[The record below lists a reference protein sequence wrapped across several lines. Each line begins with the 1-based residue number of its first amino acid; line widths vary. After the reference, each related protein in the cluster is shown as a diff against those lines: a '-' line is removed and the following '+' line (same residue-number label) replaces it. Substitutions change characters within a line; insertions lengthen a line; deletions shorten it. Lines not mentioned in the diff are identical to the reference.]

1 VGIFTALLILSF
13 LIFFHELGHFLA
25 ARFFGVQVDVF
36 SIGFG
41 KKLLTKQIGKT
52 QWTISMIP
60 LGGYV
65 KMKGQDDTDP
75 SFVSYDEDSYNVKK
89 PWQRIIILLA
99 GPFANFLL
107 AFLLYLSISFIGVPK
122 LLATVGDVNTTQPAY
137 QAGVQVGDKIVQIN
151 GDKIL
156 YWEEIGES
164 IQKNA
169 LNLQVTVLRKNEY
182 IDLTITPRLQEVK
195 NKFNETIE
203 RKIIGIKPD
212 INSTTTIHYSIEK
225 GLDYAYTQT
234 LNASMLIVKG
244 LQKLLSGLVPVEQL
258 GGVVSIVDVTAKASS
273 VGVTALLFFTALI
286 SVNLGVL
293 NLLPIPA
300 LDGGHIVFNLYE
312 MITKRKPNQEI
323 MYKLT
328 GSKISSKIY
337 QEFNVMNPFERKI
350 IIEINNNR
358 KSFITKINIE
368 DIPDGYKIHYF
379 INKIK
384 EQHPQLFI

>member
-1 VGIFTALLILSF
+1 MGIFTALLILSF
-13 LIFFHELGHFLA
+13 LIFFHELGHFTA

-52 QWTISMIP
+52 QWTLSMIP

-137 QAGVQVGDKIVQIN
+137 KAGVQVGDKIIQIN

-164 IQKNA
+164 IQKSS
-169 LNLQVTVLRKNEY
+169 LNVQLTILRKNEY
-182 IDLTITPRLQEVK
+182 IDLIITPQMQQVK
-195 NKFNETIE
+195 NRFNETVE
-203 RKIIGIKPD
+203 RKLIGIKPD
-212 INSTTTIHYSIEK
+212 MNRTAIIQYGIAD
-225 GLDYAYTQT
+225 GLDYAYSQT
-234 LNASMLIVKG
+234 KNASMLIVKG
-244 LQKLLSGLVPVEQL
+244 LQKLISGLVPADQL
-258 GGVVSIVDVTAKASS
+258 GGVVSIVDVTAKVSS
-273 VGVTALLFFTALI
+273 VGITALLFFTALI

-312 MITKRKPNQEI
+312 MITKRKPNEEI

-328 GSKISSKIY
+328 LMGWAILLS
-337 QEFNVMNPFERKI
+337 VMLLGLYN
-350 IIEINNNR
+350 
-358 KSFITKINIE
+358 
-368 DIPDGYKIHYF
+368 DM
-379 INKIK
+379 NK
-384 EQHPQLFI
+384 LFG

>member
-1 VGIFTALLILSF
+1 MGIFTALLILSF
-13 LIFFHELGHFLA
+13 LIFFHELGHFTA

-52 QWTISMIP
+52 EWTLSMIP

-65 KMKGQDDTDP
+65 KMKGQDDSDP
-75 SFVSYDEDSYNVKK
+75 LFVSYDEDSYNVKK

-107 AFLLYLSISFIGVPK
+107 AFLLYLSISIIGVPK

-137 QAGVQVGDKIVQIN
+137 KAGVQVGDKIVQIN

-156 YWEEIGES
+156 YWEEIGTS
-164 IQKNA
+164 IQKNS
-169 LNLQVTVLRKNEY
+169 LNLQVTVLRENEY
-182 IDLTITPRLQEVK
+182 IDLTITPELQKIK
-195 NKFNETIE
+195 NRFNETIE
-203 RKIIGIKPD
+203 RKIIGIRPD
-212 INSTTTIHYSIEK
+212 INSTTTVQYGIDKS
-225 GLDYAYTQT
+225 LDYAYTQT
-234 LNASMLIVKG
+234 KNASMLIING

-258 GGVVSIVDVTAKASS
+258 GGVVSIVDVTAKASN
-273 VGVTALLFFTALI
+273 VGITALLFFTALI

-312 MITKRKPNQEI
+312 IITKRKPNEEI

-328 GSKISSKIY
+328 LIGWVILLS
-337 QEFNVMNPFERKI
+337 VMLLGLYNDM
-350 IIEINNNR
+350 NR
-358 KSFITKINIE
+358 
-368 DIPDGYKIHYF
+368 
-379 INKIK
+379 
-384 EQHPQLFI
+384 LFG

>member
-1 VGIFTALLILSF
+1 MGIFTALLILSF
-13 LIFFHELGHFLA
+13 LIFFHELGHFSA
-25 ARFFGVQVDVF
+25 ARLFGVQVDVF

-41 KKLLTKQIGKT
+41 KKLFTKQIGKT

-65 KMKGQDDTDP
+65 KMKGQDDSDP
-75 SFVSYDEDSYNVKK
+75 LFVSYDEDSYNVKK

-122 LLATVGDVNTTQPAY
+122 LLATVGDINTTQPAY
-137 QAGVQVGDKIVQIN
+137 KAGLQVGDKIVQIN
-151 GDKIL
+151 GKKIL

-164 IQKNA
+164 IQKSSFD
-169 LNLQVTVLRKNEY
+169 LQVTVLRENKY
-182 IDLTITPRLQEVK
+182 IDLRITPKLQKIK
-195 NKFNETIE
+195 NNFNESIE
-203 RKIIGIKPD
+203 RKIIGIQPD
-212 INSTTTIHYSIEK
+212 MNSSTIVQYNINK

-234 LNASMLIVKG
+234 KNASMLIVKG
-244 LQKLLSGLVPVEQL
+244 LQKLISGLVPVDQL

-273 VGVTALLFFTALI
+273 VGLTALLFFTALI

-300 LDGGHIVFNLYE
+300 LDGGHIMFNLYE
-312 MITKRKPNQEI
+312 MITKRKPNEDI

-328 GSKISSKIY
+328 LMGWAILLS
-337 QEFNVMNPFERKI
+337 VMLLGLYNDM
-350 IIEINNNR
+350 NR
-358 KSFITKINIE
+358 LL
-368 DIPDGYKIHYF
+368 G
-379 INKIK
+379 
-384 EQHPQLFI
+384 

>member
-1 VGIFTALLILSF
+1 MGIFTALLILSF

-52 QWTISMIP
+52 QWSLSMIP
-60 LGGYV
+60 LGGYI

-75 SFVSYDEDSYNVKK
+75 SFVSYDEDSYNIKK

-151 GDKIL
+151 GEKIL
-156 YWEEIGES
+156 YWEDIGES
-164 IQKNA
+164 IQKSS
-169 LNLQVTVLRKNEY
+169 LDLKLTVLRKNEY
-182 IDLTITPRLQEVK
+182 VDLTITPKLQQVQ
-195 NKFNETIE
+195 NRFNETIE
-203 RKIIGIKPD
+203 RRIIGIKPNMNNTR
-212 INSTTTIHYSIEK
+212 ILHYNLED
-225 GLDYAYTQT
+225 GLNYAYTQT
-234 LNASMLIVKG
+234 QNASMLIVKG

-273 VGVTALLFFTALI
+273 VGITALLFFTALI

-312 MITKRKPNQEI
+312 MITKRKPNEEI

-328 GSKISSKIY
+328 LIGWAILLS
-337 QEFNVMNPFERKI
+337 VMLLGLYN
-350 IIEINNNR
+350 
-358 KSFITKINIE
+358 
-368 DIPDGYKIHYF
+368 DM
-379 INKIK
+379 NK
-384 EQHPQLFI
+384 LFG